1 MEIEHVASSEAM
13 KKYSNEELISF
24 LYDALQ
30 EFGDPKEDIER
41 CLQYATKEIPSFG
54 GEVIVAHDGE
64 EIAGAVIINNT
75 GMKGYIPEHIL
86 VYIAVGKNH
95 RGKGLGK
102 DLMEKAAEVTSG
114 DIALHVEED
123 NPAVHLYKKVG
134 YENPYLE
141 MRLKK

>member
-1 MEIEHVASSEAM
+1 MNIRQINF
-13 KKYSNEELISF
+13 KEEEKEFTEDQVITF
-24 LYDALQ
+24 LHRALQ

-41 CLQYATKEIPSFG
+41 CLHYAIEKTPTFG
-54 GEVIVAHDGE
+54 GNVIVADEKG

-86 VYIAVGKNH
+86 VYIAVGKKH

-102 DLMEKAAEVTSG
+102 KLMDKAAEITEG
-114 DIALHVEED
+114 EIALHVEPD
-123 NPAVHLYKKVG
+123 NPAVHLYEKMG
-134 YENPYLE
+134 YENKYLE